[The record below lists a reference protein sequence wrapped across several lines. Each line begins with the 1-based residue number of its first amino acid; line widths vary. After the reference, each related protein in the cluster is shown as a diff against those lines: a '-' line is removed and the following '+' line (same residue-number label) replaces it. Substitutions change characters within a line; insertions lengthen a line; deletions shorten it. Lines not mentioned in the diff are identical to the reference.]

1 MREHRITR
9 WRPRTWEVLLLVFLL
24 ATLTAEVGFALGTF
38 GPSPRPTTTAH
49 TDPTATTATA
59 PGEPSPSAPGAP
71 SPTGGASGTPLSE
84 LIGQKLMVAM
94 DGTTPSAAL
103 LGRIQRGEI
112 GGVIL
117 FSFNI
122 ASAGQVRAMTKQL
135 QAAAAAGGQP
145 PLLIS
150 TDQEGGIVKRLP
162 WAPPTLTPP
171 AMGQLGSAATAQEQ
185 GLETGYVLRCA
196 GINNNLAP
204 VADVPAST
212 ASFMFQRGR
221 TWSFDAGV
229 TSSLSDAFATG
240 LEAGGDVPAMK
251 HFPGIGDATQ
261 NTDDE
266 VVTISRSKAD
276 LAPGLQPYQAAIG
289 HGIPMIMLSNATYPA
304 YDSVN
309 AAGWSHAIG
318 VDLLRNTLGF
328 GGVTITDSLSGTAKS
343 RDVSAASLARK
354 AAKAGTDML
363 LLTGKE
369 AGSSR
374 AFARLL
380 EDAQSGALSLATLQ
394 ASYDRIL
401 ALKDTLHHPVADSV
415 APTVVAP
422 TSRLYAPATLGAG
435 SVPVRTSWSASD
447 PCAVSG
453 YGLERRNAAG
463 AWTPQG
469 LSSPTAM
476 VTKQSLPAGSTFRY
490 GIRAADGA
498 GNWSDRVKGTTLEP
512 LIVESK
518 SAGVTFSGA
527 WTPVNDAKFSGGGTR
542 FATAAGASASW
553 TFTGTSVGWVAALG
567 PTRGSADVYLDGE
580 LRQTVD
586 LNAASRETMQ
596 VVFVASWPT
605 EGAHTIEIVVAGTS
619 GHARVDVDAFV
630 QLTAP

>member
-1 MREHRITR
+1 MREHRTTR
-9 WRPRTWEVLLLVFLL
+9 WRPRTWEVLLLVSLL
-24 ATLTAEVGFALGTF
+24 ATLTAEVGFAVGTF
-38 GPSPRPTTTAH
+38 GPSPQATSLAR

-122 ASAGQVRAMTKQL
+122 ASAGQVRALTKQL
-135 QAAAAAGGQP
+135 QAAATAGGQP

-171 AMGQLGSAATAQEQ
+171 AMGELGSAATAQEQ

-212 ASFMFQRGR
+212 ASFMYQRGR

-229 TSSLSDAFATG
+229 TSTLSDAFATG

-251 HFPGIGDATQ
+251 HFPGIGYATE

-276 LAPGLQPYQAAIG
+276 LAPGLLPYQAAIG
-289 HGIPMIMLSNATYPA
+289 HGIPMIMLSNATYTA

-309 AAGWSHAIG
+309 AAGWSHAIVG
-318 VDLLRNTLGF
+318 DLLRDTLGF
-328 GGVTITDSLSGTAKS
+328 QGVTITDSLSGTASS
-343 RDVSAASLARK
+343 RDVSATSLARK

-363 LLTGKE
+363 LLTGSE

-374 AFARLL
+374 AYARLL
-380 EDAQSGALSLATLQ
+380 EDAQSGALPVTTLQ

-401 ALKDTLHHPVADSV
+401 ALKDTLHHPVADTV
-415 APTVVAP
+415 PPTVVAP
-422 TSRLYAPATLGAG
+422 TSRLYAPATLGVG
-435 SVPVRTSWSASD
+435 SVPVRTAWSASD

-453 YGLERRNAAG
+453 YGLQRRNEAG
-463 AWTPQG
+463 VWVPQG
-469 LSSPTAM
+469 LASATSTSA
-476 VTKQSLPAGSTFRY
+476 KQSLAAGSTYRY
-490 GIRAADGA
+490 GVKAADGA
-498 GNWSDRVKGTTLEP
+498 GNWSELAKGPAFEP
-512 LIVESK
+512 VIVQSN
-518 SAGVTFSGA
+518 SPSVAFSGA
-527 WTPVNDAKFSGGGTR
+527 WTLVNDARFSGGGTR

-567 PTRGSADVYLDGE
+567 PTRGSADVYIDGE

-586 LNAASRETMQ
+586 LHASERTTMQ

-605 EGAHTIEIVVAGTS
+605 EGSHTIQIVVAGTP
-619 GHARVDVDAFV
+619 GHARVDVDAFA
-630 QLTAP
+630 QLIRP